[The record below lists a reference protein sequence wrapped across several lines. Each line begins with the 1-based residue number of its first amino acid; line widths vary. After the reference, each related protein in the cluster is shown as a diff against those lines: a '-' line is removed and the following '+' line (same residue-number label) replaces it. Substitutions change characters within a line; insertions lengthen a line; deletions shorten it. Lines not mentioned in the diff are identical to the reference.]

1 VQATP
6 RFCRWAGHDTTIEGV
21 VSGVKV
27 DLKKSLFILPNL
39 FTLSSVL
46 CGYYSILI
54 LSDRPTS
61 DDFYRAALLIVLA
74 LFFDGIDGRV
84 ARLTKT
90 QSAIGVQLDS
100 LADMISFG
108 VAPAILVYQW
118 SLSDFGTVG
127 MLIGFVFVAA
137 GAIRLARFNVTS
149 TGDDG
154 QPHTPDKYTQGLP
167 IPAAAGI
174 LISIVVA
181 NTLTGKLPFS
191 PIIISALVVTLA
203 VFMVSAMPFR
213 SFKDLRLNLR
223 TVLFISVAL
232 GVTIW
237 IALKIHPSMAL
248 VWLLAAYVIIGI
260 VESLIV
266 LMNKARA
273 GLDKASERSA

>member
-1 VQATP
+1 
-6 RFCRWAGHDTTIEGV
+6 
-21 VSGVKV
+21 VKV

-46 CGYYSILI
+46 CGYNALLI
-54 LSDRPTS
+54 LSDQPDS
-61 DDFYRAALLIVLA
+61 DDFYRAALLIVFA

-100 LADMISFG
+100 LADVISFG
-108 VAPAILVYQW
+108 VAPAVLVYHW
-118 SLSDFGTVG
+118 SLSELRTAG
-127 MLIGFVFVAA
+127 MFIGFLYVAA

-149 TGDDG
+149 TSDDG
-154 QPHTPDKYTQGLP
+154 HPERPDKYTQGLP

-191 PIIISALVVTLA
+191 PFLISILVLALS

-213 SFKDLRLNLR
+213 SFKDLQLNLR

-232 GVTIW
+232 GVTVW
-237 IALKIHPSMAL
+237 IALKVHPSMAL

-273 GLDKASERSA
+273 GIDKAGERSA

>member
-1 VQATP
+1 M
-6 RFCRWAGHDTTIEGV
+6 R
-21 VSGVKV
+21 V

-46 CGYYSILI
+46 CGYYAILI
-54 LSDRPTS
+54 LSDQPTS
-61 DDFYRAALLIVLA
+61 DDFYRSALLIVFA

-90 QSAIGVQLDS
+90 QTAIGVQLDS
-100 LADMISFG
+100 LADVISFG
-108 VAPAILVYQW
+108 VAPAILVYHW
-118 SLSDFGTVG
+118 SLAELGTGG
-127 MLIGFVFVAA
+127 MLVGFVFVAS
-137 GAIRLARFNVTS
+137 GAVRLARFNVAA

-154 QPHTPDKYTQGLP
+154 QPTHPGKYTQGLP

-191 PIIISALVVTLA
+191 PFLISLLVITLS

-213 SFKDLRLNLR
+213 SFKDLQLNWR
-223 TVLFISVAL
+223 TVLFISVAI
-232 GVTIW
+232 GVTVW

-260 VESLIV
+260 VESLIA

-273 GLDKASERSA
+273 GIDKAGGRSA

>member
-1 VQATP
+1 M
-6 RFCRWAGHDTTIEGV
+6 
-21 VSGVKV
+21 KV

-46 CGYYSILI
+46 CGYNAILI
-54 LSDRPTS
+54 LSDQPTS
-61 DDFYRAALLIVLA
+61 DDFYRAALLIVFA

-90 QSAIGVQLDS
+90 QTAIGVQLDS
-100 LADMISFG
+100 LADVISFG
-108 VAPAILVYQW
+108 VAPAILVYHW
-118 SLSDFGTVG
+118 SLAELGTGG
-127 MLIGFVFVAA
+127 MFIGFLYVAA
-137 GAIRLARFNVTS
+137 GAVRLARFNVTS

-154 QPHTPDKYTQGLP
+154 QPGRPGKYTQGLP

-181 NTLTGKLPFS
+181 NHLTGKLPFS
-191 PIIISALVVTLA
+191 PYVISSLVLALSI
-203 VFMVSAMPFR
+203 FMVSGMPFR
-213 SFKDLRLNLR
+213 SFKDLRLNVR

-232 GVTIW
+232 GVTVW
-237 IALKIHPSMAL
+237 IALKVHPSMAL

-266 LMNKARA
+266 LMHKARA
-273 GLDKASERSA
+273 GIDKASQRST

>member
-1 VQATP
+1 M
-6 RFCRWAGHDTTIEGV
+6 R
-21 VSGVKV
+21 V

-46 CGYYSILI
+46 CGYYAILI
-54 LSDRPTS
+54 LSGQPT
-61 DDFYRAALLIVLA
+61 DEDFFRSAILIVFA

-90 QSAIGVQLDS
+90 QTAIGVQLDS

-108 VAPAILVYQW
+108 VAPAVLVYRW
-118 SLSDFGTVG
+118 SLTELGTGG
-127 MLIGFVFVAA
+127 MLVGFVFVAA
-137 GAIRLARFNVTS
+137 GAIRLARFNVVS

-154 QPHTPDKYTQGLP
+154 QPHRPGKYTQGLP

-191 PIIISALVVTLA
+191 PILISVLVATLS
-203 VFMVSAMPFR
+203 VFMVSTMPFR
-213 SFKDLRLNLR
+213 SFKDLQLNWR
-223 TVLFISVAL
+223 TVLSMSVAISVT
-232 GVTIW
+232 VW

-248 VWLLAAYVIIGI
+248 VWVLAAYVVIGI
-260 VESLIV
+260 VESLIA

-273 GLDKASERSA
+273 SIDKSDRHST

>member
-1 VQATP
+1 
-6 RFCRWAGHDTTIEGV
+6 
-21 VSGVKV
+21 VKV

-46 CGYYSILI
+46 CGYNAILI
-54 LSDRPTS
+54 LSDQPSS
-61 DDFYRAALLIVLA
+61 DDFYRAALLIVFA

-100 LADMISFG
+100 LADVISFG
-108 VAPAILVYQW
+108 AAPAILVYHW
-118 SLSDFGTVG
+118 SLFELGTAG
-127 MLIGFVFVAA
+127 MFIGFLYLAA
-137 GAIRLARFNVTS
+137 GAVRLARFNVTS

-154 QPHTPDKYTQGLP
+154 QPERPGKYTQGLP

-181 NTLTGKLPFS
+181 NHLTGKLPFS
-191 PIIISALVVTLA
+191 PYLISLLVLALS

-232 GVTIW
+232 GVTVW
-237 IALKIHPSMAL
+237 IALTIHPSMAL

-273 GLDKASERSA
+273 GIDKASERSA

>member
-1 VQATP
+1 M
-6 RFCRWAGHDTTIEGV
+6 
-21 VSGVKV
+21 KV

-46 CGYYSILI
+46 CGYNAILI
-54 LSDRPTS
+54 LSDQPTS
-61 DDFYRAALLIVLA
+61 DDFYRAALLIVFA

-100 LADMISFG
+100 LADVISFG
-108 VAPAILVYQW
+108 AAPAILVYHW
-118 SLSDFGTVG
+118 SLFELGTAG
-127 MLIGFVFVAA
+127 MFIGFLYLAA
-137 GAIRLARFNVTS
+137 GAVRLARFNVTS

-154 QPHTPDKYTQGLP
+154 EPERPGKYTQGLP

-181 NTLTGKLPFS
+181 NHLTGKLPFS
-191 PIIISALVVTLA
+191 PYLISLLVLALS

-232 GVTIW
+232 GVTVW
-237 IALKIHPSMAL
+237 IALTIHPSMAL

-273 GLDKASERSA
+273 GIDKASERSA

>member
-1 VQATP
+1 M
-6 RFCRWAGHDTTIEGV
+6 
-21 VSGVKV
+21 KV

-46 CGYYSILI
+46 CGYNAILI
-54 LSDRPTS
+54 LSDQPTA
-61 DDFYRAALLIVLA
+61 DDFYRAALLIVFA

-90 QSAIGVQLDS
+90 QTAIGVQLDS
-100 LADMISFG
+100 LADVISFG
-108 VAPAILVYQW
+108 VAPAILVYHW
-118 SLSDFGTVG
+118 SLAELGTAGMIVG
-127 MLIGFVFVAA
+127 FLYVAA
-137 GAIRLARFNVTS
+137 GAVRLARFNVTS

-154 QPHTPDKYTQGLP
+154 QPERPAKYTQGLP

-191 PIIISALVVTLA
+191 PFLISVLVITLSI
-203 VFMVSAMPFR
+203 FMVSAMPFR
-213 SFKDLRLNLR
+213 SFKDLRLNVR
-223 TVLFISVAL
+223 TVLFIAVAL
-232 GVTIW
+232 GVTVW
-237 IALKIHPSMAL
+237 IALKVHPSMAL

-273 GLDKASERSA
+273 GIDKAGQRSA

>member
-1 VQATP
+1 
-6 RFCRWAGHDTTIEGV
+6 
-21 VSGVKV
+21 VKV

-46 CGYYSILI
+46 CGYNAILI
-54 LSDRPTS
+54 LSDQPTS
-61 DDFYRAALLIVLA
+61 DDFYRAALLIVFA

-100 LADMISFG
+100 LADVISFG
-108 VAPAILVYQW
+108 VAPAILVYHW
-118 SLSDFGTVG
+118 SLAELGTGG
-127 MLIGFVFVAA
+127 MFIGFLYVAA
-137 GAIRLARFNVTS
+137 GAVRLARFNVTS
-149 TGDDG
+149 TSDDG
-154 QPHTPDKYTQGLP
+154 QPEHPGKYTQGLP

-181 NTLTGKLPFS
+181 NTLTGKLPFT
-191 PIIISALVVTLA
+191 PYVISALVLA
-203 VFMVSAMPFR
+203 LSIFMVSAMRFR

-232 GVTIW
+232 GVTVW
-237 IALKIHPSMAL
+237 IALKVHPSMAL

-266 LMNKARA
+266 LMNKAKA
-273 GLDKASERSA
+273 GIDKASQRSA

>member
-1 VQATP
+1 
-6 RFCRWAGHDTTIEGV
+6 
-21 VSGVKV
+21 VKV

-46 CGYYSILI
+46 CGYNAILI
-54 LSDRPTS
+54 LSDQPTS
-61 DDFYRAALLIVLA
+61 DDFYRAALLIVFA

-100 LADMISFG
+100 LADVISFG
-108 VAPAILVYQW
+108 VAPAILVFHW
-118 SLSDFGTVG
+118 SLYELGTGG
-127 MLIGFVFVAA
+127 MFIGFLYVAA
-137 GAIRLARFNVTS
+137 GAVRLARFNVTS
-149 TGDDG
+149 TSDDG
-154 QPHTPDKYTQGLP
+154 QSERPGKYTQGLP

-181 NTLTGKLPFS
+181 NHLTGKLPFT
-191 PIIISALVVTLA
+191 PFLISSLVLALSI
-203 VFMVSAMPFR
+203 FMVSAMPFR

-232 GVTIW
+232 GVTVW
-237 IALKIHPSMAL
+237 IALQVHPSMAL

-273 GLDKASERSA
+273 GIDKASQRSA

>member
-1 VQATP
+1 
-6 RFCRWAGHDTTIEGV
+6 
-21 VSGVKV
+21 VKV

-46 CGYYSILI
+46 CGYNAILI
-54 LSDRPTS
+54 LSDQPNS
-61 DDFYRAALLIVLA
+61 DDFYRAALLIVFA

-100 LADMISFG
+100 LADVISFG
-108 VAPAILVYQW
+108 VAPAILVYHW
-118 SLSDFGTVG
+118 SLAELGTGG
-127 MLIGFVFVAA
+127 MFIGFLYVAA
-137 GAIRLARFNVTS
+137 GAVRLARFNVTS
-149 TGDDG
+149 TSDDG
-154 QPHTPDKYTQGLP
+154 QPEHPGKYTQGLP

-181 NTLTGKLPFS
+181 NTLTGKLPFT
-191 PIIISALVVTLA
+191 PYVISALVLA
-203 VFMVSAMPFR
+203 LSIFMVSAMPFR

-223 TVLFISVAL
+223 TVLFILVAL
-232 GVTIW
+232 GVTVW
-237 IALKIHPSMAL
+237 IALKVHPSMAL

-266 LMNKARA
+266 LMHKAKA
-273 GLDKASERSA
+273 GIDKASQRSA

>member
-1 VQATP
+1 M
-6 RFCRWAGHDTTIEGV
+6 
-21 VSGVKV
+21 KV

-46 CGYYSILI
+46 CGYNAILI
-54 LSDRPTS
+54 LSDQPTS
-61 DDFYRAALLIVLA
+61 DDFYRAALLIVFA

-84 ARLTKT
+84 ARLTRT

-100 LADMISFG
+100 LADVISFG
-108 VAPAILVYQW
+108 IAPAILVYHW
-118 SLSDFGTVG
+118 SLFELGTAG
-127 MLIGFVFVAA
+127 MFIGFLYVAA
-137 GAIRLARFNVTS
+137 GAVRLARFNVTS

-154 QPHTPDKYTQGLP
+154 QPERPGKYTQGLP

-181 NTLTGKLPFS
+181 NHLTGKLPFS
-191 PIIISALVVTLA
+191 PYLISFLVLALS

-232 GVTIW
+232 GVTVW
-237 IALKIHPSMAL
+237 IALTIHPSMAL

-273 GLDKASERSA
+273 GIDKASQRSA

>member
-1 VQATP
+1 M
-6 RFCRWAGHDTTIEGV
+6 
-21 VSGVKV
+21 KV

-46 CGYYSILI
+46 CGYNAILI
-54 LSDRPTS
+54 LSDQPTS
-61 DDFYRAALLIVLA
+61 DDFYRAALLIVFA

-100 LADMISFG
+100 LADVISFG
-108 VAPAILVYQW
+108 AAPAILVYHW
-118 SLSDFGTVG
+118 SLFELGTAG
-127 MLIGFVFVAA
+127 MFIGFLYLAA
-137 GAIRLARFNVTS
+137 GAVRLARFNVTS

-154 QPHTPDKYTQGLP
+154 QPERPGKYTQGLP

-181 NTLTGKLPFS
+181 NHLTGKLPFS
-191 PIIISALVVTLA
+191 PYLISLLVLALS

-232 GVTIW
+232 GVTVW
-237 IALKIHPSMAL
+237 IALTIHPSMAL

-273 GLDKASERSA
+273 GIDKASERSA

>member
-1 VQATP
+1 
-6 RFCRWAGHDTTIEGV
+6 
-21 VSGVKV
+21 VKV

-39 FTLSSVL
+39 FTLSSVF
-46 CGYYSILI
+46 CGYNAILI
-54 LSDRPTS
+54 LSDQPTS

-90 QSAIGVQLDS
+90 QTAIGVQLDS
-100 LADMISFG
+100 LADVISFG
-108 VAPAILVYQW
+108 VAPAILVYHW
-118 SLSDFGTVG
+118 SLAELGTAGMVVG
-127 MLIGFVFVAA
+127 FLFVAA
-137 GAIRLARFNVTS
+137 GTVRLARFNVTS

-154 QPHTPDKYTQGLP
+154 APHRPGKYTQGLP

-191 PIIISALVVTLA
+191 PFLISVLVIALSI
-203 VFMVSAMPFR
+203 FMVSAMPFR

-223 TVLFISVAL
+223 TILFITVAL
-232 GVTIW
+232 GVTVW
-237 IALKIHPSMAL
+237 IALTIHPSMAL

-273 GLDKASERSA
+273 GIDKASQRSA

>member
-1 VQATP
+1 
-6 RFCRWAGHDTTIEGV
+6 
-21 VSGVKV
+21 VKV
-27 DLKKSLFILPNL
+27 DLRKSLFILPNL

-46 CGYYSILI
+46 CGYYAILI
-54 LSDRPTS
+54 LSDQPTS
-61 DDFYRAALLIVLA
+61 DDFYRAALLIVFA

-90 QSAIGVQLDS
+90 QTAIGVQLDS

-108 VAPAILVYQW
+108 VAPAILVYHW
-118 SLSDFGTVG
+118 SLSEFGISG

-154 QPHTPDKYTQGLP
+154 QPHRPGKYTQGLP

-191 PIIISALVVTLA
+191 PFLISILVISLS
-203 VFMVSAMPFR
+203 VFMVSSMPFR
-213 SFKDLRLNLR
+213 SFKDLGLNWR
-223 TVLFISVAL
+223 TLLFISVAI
-232 GVTIW
+232 GVTVW

-260 VESLIV
+260 IESLIA

-273 GLDKASERSA
+273 GTDKADQHSV

>member
-1 VQATP
+1 M
-6 RFCRWAGHDTTIEGV
+6 
-21 VSGVKV
+21 KV

-46 CGYYSILI
+46 CGYNAILI
-54 LSDRPTS
+54 LSDQPSS
-61 DDFYRAALLIVLA
+61 DDFYRAALLIVFA

-100 LADMISFG
+100 LADVISFG
-108 VAPAILVYQW
+108 AAPAILVYHW
-118 SLSDFGTVG
+118 SLFELGTAG
-127 MLIGFVFVAA
+127 MFIGFLYLAA
-137 GAIRLARFNVTS
+137 GAVRLARFNVTS

-154 QPHTPDKYTQGLP
+154 QPERPGKYTQGLP

-181 NTLTGKLPFS
+181 NHLTGKLPFS
-191 PIIISALVVTLA
+191 PYLISLLVLALS

-232 GVTIW
+232 GVTVW
-237 IALKIHPSMAL
+237 IALTIHPSMAL

-273 GLDKASERSA
+273 GIDKASERSA